1 MPLFR
6 FLRKRKQT
14 ELAVENAAPDSHAAN
29 ADLGYQKLEERKVL
43 NATFT
48 FDAAASLLT
57 IDDFDAGSDLSIDQN
72 TASING
78 GAPEDAYIFTLASG
92 TFDDGGGFAPGDFEV
107 SGDTL
112 TVATD
117 TFGADGGL
125 DANVVV
131 DGAVGAD
138 FIELTQAD
146 ITDDIQFNSFEIS
159 NIQNLGNSLELNVV
173 GDVTLDN
180 LSVVDNDPLVMPPT
194 MPIADLSITTAGS
207 INVIGSLDNAIEN
220 VDSGIELNATGG
232 NSDVTI
238 SAAVTTVE
246 GAIEIA
252 AGDEVTFTSTGSL
265 TSADTGNLS
274 VTANTDVAVDGDGSD
289 GIVMAEGSIL
299 DAGSGEISLSSAG
312 TGGGDIEISSI
323 TTSNATGTAV
333 SINSN
338 LGVIDGDLASSNIVA
353 IATGAVVD
361 INATTG
367 VGDINALEVEVDSI
381 DVVNTTTGNIDLI
394 EGMSGGDIN
403 ILNLVNTA
411 ATGNTSVQTVEGTI
425 TIDAAGTGITAEAG
439 TVTLDA
445 NGVGSS
451 VVVNDGISTTAG
463 IVNIEADEDAVINAL
478 IETSGGDV
486 VITSGNDVLF
496 SADGDITSNDATV
509 TISADSDGDGIGA
522 ITMADGALVD
532 AGAGAIALQASDD
545 IILGGLVTNSPLL
558 NAVTVTTDGNVI
570 DGGDTDID
578 ISAASGRVVIRAGG
592 DVGDVTAVAD
602 IFKADADAADAIETF
617 SDSLDVEAGG
627 TIAIDELSGSTTIV
641 NLSTTGADSTAFF
654 TSAGDLTFADAAP
667 TVTNMALLVGGTLTL
682 PAALGVTGDLRIEA
696 SDVAGTINLDA
707 DRLLFVSGE
716 TETLQ
721 TNVNQLDVSSGGS
734 LTVTNDGNLSLID
747 LDCNFI
753 AAQALDNLAINVTG
767 VLSNLTVVDD
777 VISGDVGD
785 NISAGAISLSAT
797 GDIDVHDV
805 VLADDGG
812 ITIEAG
818 QDLLISAPDAPAAAN
833 PITSAGIVT
842 TATGDI
848 SLDAGGTITME
859 DDGTVDAQVISG
871 RDATSLYDPTL
882 AVPNISLGDGPD
894 AGGPVGGAVT
904 LTANGDVTLS
914 TVQTTNNTV
923 DAVQITSSVGGVI
936 DGGDTSTDIIADQTD
951 AVVTIDAV
959 TGVGSGNAV
968 ELQVANIDVDNV
980 SPLALGNIEL
990 TEVAVGGDINVLHLD
1005 NDAVVGDITLT
1016 TENGT
1021 ITVVE
1026 SAQGGTG
1033 IEAVDGNVRLE
1044 AQDDGVASD
1053 SNIVINNT
1061 ITTREGDVDL
1071 AAENDINFSPE
1082 GNIATGIVEMT
1093 PTGNVT
1099 VSADADGDGDGGIT
1113 MEDGALVDAG
1123 AGTIAFTADD
1133 NITLGGLRT
1142 NNSTANAVLV
1152 DTASGSVLDGGDIDR
1167 EIETPN
1173 GTTTINAGVDIGFV
1187 GGEDEFFKI
1196 SRDEIN
1202 PIETFTA
1209 AINATAGNA
1218 IAIDEQNPA
1227 SVVTLSATTAFLTSD
1242 TNLAF
1247 SESNPAVTNL
1257 ALLAGGTLTLPATL
1271 EVAGDLRVEGANITS
1286 GGIINLEADRLLFVS
1301 GSAADLN
1308 TTVNQLDVNSGG
1320 NLTVANTGDL
1330 QLIDLNCDFIAA
1342 QAMGLAS
1349 DLTINVTG
1357 DLTVVDD
1364 VIAGDLGDNNSTGS
1378 VLLTSTGNTNVRDV
1392 VLADNGDITIQAAQD
1407 LTISTPDQ
1415 PAVPDAVTSTG
1426 IVTTVT
1432 GDISLDAGGVI
1443 TMEDDGTVDAQVI
1456 AGRVIEEPDGAGG
1469 VMPLLH
1475 DPEVPDIRLGGG
1487 ADAGDPAGGTIT
1499 LSAEDNI
1506 TISTLQTTNNTID
1519 AVRITSVSGEVID
1532 SGDTSSD
1539 ILANE
1544 DGAITTIS
1552 AATGI
1557 GNTRDLTLPA
1567 PPVDAALDVQIDI
1580 VDATNS
1586 MAGDIAITEEATSVI
1601 NDNPDIDI
1609 LNLNNGAD
1617 TGDIVVVA
1625 QNGTITVADEV
1636 DTVAPDGSALV
1647 LAGLG
1652 IEAQAGTVRLDA
1664 QDVATPP
1671 VPGSDSSVEI
1681 NNRILTQ
1688 GGVVDIDAADDVNF
1702 SAAGDVSTNGGDVTV
1717 SADPDND
1724 GNGAITMTDGAVV
1737 DAGAGTIT
1745 FEADQD
1751 ITLGSL
1757 ITTTDVN
1764 ITTRGGGVIDG
1775 GDENTATAGVAD
1787 IVADTATIV
1796 AKQGV
1801 GDADALEL
1809 EVNNIDVDNSNEI
1822 LTDPILQATGDINLI
1837 QEADGGDVNVLN
1849 LVNDA
1854 MTATGGGNISLTATD
1869 GTITVAAAGQGIA
1882 AQDGTVTL
1890 DAQDDDVDPAVG
1902 SASGVEI
1909 NNTITTQGGDVNIL
1923 AEDDVNFAAAG
1934 DILTNGGDVT
1944 VSADPDNDGNGAI
1957 VMTDGAVVDSGTG
1970 TVTFS
1975 ADEDITLSS
1984 LVTTNA
1990 TATAVTITTDGSVID
2005 GDIVDDDTVADISAA
2020 NGRVVIRAG
2029 GDVGVLDGTVDFF
2042 KADAGDINP
2051 IETFTAELDVVAG
2064 GVIAINE
2071 LNPLSVIINAEASTA
2086 FFTSAGDLTFSDA
2099 TPTVTNLALLVD
2111 GTLTLPTTL
2120 EVAGDLRIE
2129 GGDVDV
2135 ATPDGIINLTANRL
2149 LFISES
2155 TALENL
2161 VTNVDQLD
2169 VTSTGNL
2176 TVNNSGDLE
2185 LIDLNCDFIAAQ
2197 TLGLASDLTISVA
2210 GDLLVVDDVIAGAE
2224 DDNVSTGSIMLTSA
2238 GNTEIHDVVLADNG
2252 DISIQAGQ
2260 DLTLSTSDISSPT
2273 LPAVPPI
2280 TSTGI
2285 VTTVGGNI
2293 SLEAGDAI
2301 TMEDDGTVDTQ
2312 IIAG

>member
-14 ELAVENAAPDSHAAN
+14 ELAVENAAPDSYTTH

-112 TVATD
+112 TVATE

-194 MPIADLSITTAGS
+194 MPIADLSITTTGS
-207 INVIGSLDNAIEN
+207 INVVGSLDNAIEN

-289 GIVMAEGSIL
+289 GIVMVEGSIL
-299 DAGSGEISLSSAG
+299 NAGSGEISLSSAG

-333 SINSN
+333 NINSN

-381 DVVNTTTGNIDLI
+381 DVVNTSTGNIDLI

-721 TNVNQLDVSSGGS
+721 TNVNELDVSSGGS

-747 LDCNFI
+747 LDCDFI

-842 TATGDI
+842 TVTGDI

-904 LTANGDVTLS
+904 LTASGDVTLS

-936 DGGDTSTDIIADQTD
+936 DGGDTSTDIIANQTD

-980 SPLALGNIEL
+980 DPAMPTTATGSIEVI
-990 TEVAVGGDINVLHLD
+990 EVADGGDINVLHLD

-1053 SNIVINNT
+1053 SNVVINNT
-1061 ITTREGDVDL
+1061 ITTQEGDVEIV
-1071 AAENDINFSPE
+1071 AENDVNFSPD
-1082 GNIATGIVEMT
+1082 GDITTGGTEDSMT
-1093 PTGNVT
+1093 SISTGNVT

-1152 DTASGSVLDGGDIDR
+1152 DTASGSVLDGGDMDR

-1187 GGEDEFFKI
+1187 GGEDQFFKI
-1196 SRDEIN
+1196 LRDEIN

-1247 SESNPAVTNL
+1247 P
-1257 ALLAGGTLTLPATL
+1257 
-1271 EVAGDLRVEGANITS
+1271 
-1286 GGIINLEADRLLFVS
+1286 
-1301 GSAADLN
+1301 
-1308 TTVNQLDVNSGG
+1308 NQ
-1320 NLTVANTGDL
+1320 
-1330 QLIDLNCDFIAA
+1330 
-1342 QAMGLAS
+1342 
-1349 DLTINVTG
+1349 
-1357 DLTVVDD
+1357 
-1364 VIAGDLGDNNSTGS
+1364 
-1378 VLLTSTGNTNVRDV
+1378 
-1392 VLADNGDITIQAAQD
+1392 
-1407 LTISTPDQ
+1407 
-1415 PAVPDAVTSTG
+1415 
-1426 IVTTVT
+1426 
-1432 GDISLDAGGVI
+1432 
-1443 TMEDDGTVDAQVI
+1443 
-1456 AGRVIEEPDGAGG
+1456 
-1469 VMPLLH
+1469 
-1475 DPEVPDIRLGGG
+1475 
-1487 ADAGDPAGGTIT
+1487 
-1499 LSAEDNI
+1499 
-1506 TISTLQTTNNTID
+1506 
-1519 AVRITSVSGEVID
+1519 
-1532 SGDTSSD
+1532 
-1539 ILANE
+1539 
-1544 DGAITTIS
+1544 
-1552 AATGI
+1552 
-1557 GNTRDLTLPA
+1557 TR
-1567 PPVDAALDVQIDI
+1567 
-1580 VDATNS
+1580 
-1586 MAGDIAITEEATSVI
+1586 M
-1601 NDNPDIDI
+1601 
-1609 LNLNNGAD
+1609 
-1617 TGDIVVVA
+1617 
-1625 QNGTITVADEV
+1625 
-1636 DTVAPDGSALV
+1636 
-1647 LAGLG
+1647 
-1652 IEAQAGTVRLDA
+1652 
-1664 QDVATPP
+1664 
-1671 VPGSDSSVEI
+1671 
-1681 NNRILTQ
+1681 
-1688 GGVVDIDAADDVNF
+1688 
-1702 SAAGDVSTNGGDVTV
+1702 
-1717 SADPDND
+1717 
-1724 GNGAITMTDGAVV
+1724 
-1737 DAGAGTIT
+1737 
-1745 FEADQD
+1745 
-1751 ITLGSL
+1751 
-1757 ITTTDVN
+1757 
-1764 ITTRGGGVIDG
+1764 
-1775 GDENTATAGVAD
+1775 
-1787 IVADTATIV
+1787 
-1796 AKQGV
+1796 
-1801 GDADALEL
+1801 
-1809 EVNNIDVDNSNEI
+1809 
-1822 LTDPILQATGDINLI
+1822 
-1837 QEADGGDVNVLN
+1837 
-1849 LVNDA
+1849 
-1854 MTATGGGNISLTATD
+1854 
-1869 GTITVAAAGQGIA
+1869 
-1882 AQDGTVTL
+1882 
-1890 DAQDDDVDPAVG
+1890 
-1902 SASGVEI
+1902 
-1909 NNTITTQGGDVNIL
+1909 
-1923 AEDDVNFAAAG
+1923 
-1934 DILTNGGDVT
+1934 
-1944 VSADPDNDGNGAI
+1944 
-1957 VMTDGAVVDSGTG
+1957 
-1970 TVTFS
+1970 
-1975 ADEDITLSS
+1975 
-1984 LVTTNA
+1984 
-1990 TATAVTITTDGSVID
+1990 
-2005 GDIVDDDTVADISAA
+2005 
-2020 NGRVVIRAG
+2020 
-2029 GDVGVLDGTVDFF
+2029 
-2042 KADAGDINP
+2042 
-2051 IETFTAELDVVAG
+2051 
-2064 GVIAINE
+2064 
-2071 LNPLSVIINAEASTA
+2071 
-2086 FFTSAGDLTFSDA
+2086 
-2099 TPTVTNLALLVD
+2099 
-2111 GTLTLPTTL
+2111 
-2120 EVAGDLRIE
+2120 
-2129 GGDVDV
+2129 
-2135 ATPDGIINLTANRL
+2135 
-2149 LFISES
+2149 
-2155 TALENL
+2155 
-2161 VTNVDQLD
+2161 
-2169 VTSTGNL
+2169 
-2176 TVNNSGDLE
+2176 
-2185 LIDLNCDFIAAQ
+2185 
-2197 TLGLASDLTISVA
+2197 
-2210 GDLLVVDDVIAGAE
+2210 
-2224 DDNVSTGSIMLTSA
+2224 
-2238 GNTEIHDVVLADNG
+2238 
-2252 DISIQAGQ
+2252 
-2260 DLTLSTSDISSPT
+2260 
-2273 LPAVPPI
+2273 
-2280 TSTGI
+2280 
-2285 VTTVGGNI
+2285 
-2293 SLEAGDAI
+2293 
-2301 TMEDDGTVDTQ
+2301 
-2312 IIAG
+2312 

>member
-1 MPLFR
+1 M
-6 FLRKRKQT
+6 
-14 ELAVENAAPDSHAAN
+14 
-29 ADLGYQKLEERKVL
+29 
-43 NATFT
+43 
-48 FDAAASLLT
+48 
-57 IDDFDAGSDLSIDQN
+57 
-72 TASING
+72 
-78 GAPEDAYIFTLASG
+78 
-92 TFDDGGGFAPGDFEV
+92 
-107 SGDTL
+107 
-112 TVATD
+112 
-117 TFGADGGL
+117 
-125 DANVVV
+125 
-131 DGAVGAD
+131 
-138 FIELTQAD
+138 
-146 ITDDIQFNSFEIS
+146 
-159 NIQNLGNSLELNVV
+159 
-173 GDVTLDN
+173 
-180 LSVVDNDPLVMPPT
+180 
-194 MPIADLSITTAGS
+194 
-207 INVIGSLDNAIEN
+207 
-220 VDSGIELNATGG
+220 
-232 NSDVTI
+232 
-238 SAAVTTVE
+238 
-246 GAIEIA
+246 
-252 AGDEVTFTSTGSL
+252 
-265 TSADTGNLS
+265 
-274 VTANTDVAVDGDGSD
+274 
-289 GIVMAEGSIL
+289 
-299 DAGSGEISLSSAG
+299 
-312 TGGGDIEISSI
+312 
-323 TTSNATGTAV
+323 
-333 SINSN
+333 
-338 LGVIDGDLASSNIVA
+338 
-353 IATGAVVD
+353 
-361 INATTG
+361 
-367 VGDINALEVEVDSI
+367 
-381 DVVNTTTGNIDLI
+381 
-394 EGMSGGDIN
+394 
-403 ILNLVNTA
+403 
-411 ATGNTSVQTVEGTI
+411 
-425 TIDAAGTGITAEAG
+425 
-439 TVTLDA
+439 
-445 NGVGSS
+445 
-451 VVVNDGISTTAG
+451 
-463 IVNIEADEDAVINAL
+463 
-478 IETSGGDV
+478 
-486 VITSGNDVLF
+486 
-496 SADGDITSNDATV
+496 
-509 TISADSDGDGIGA
+509 
-522 ITMADGALVD
+522 
-532 AGAGAIALQASDD
+532 
-545 IILGGLVTNSPLL
+545 
-558 NAVTVTTDGNVI
+558 
-570 DGGDTDID
+570 
-578 ISAASGRVVIRAGG
+578 
-592 DVGDVTAVAD
+592 
-602 IFKADADAADAIETF
+602 
-617 SDSLDVEAGG
+617 
-627 TIAIDELSGSTTIV
+627 
-641 NLSTTGADSTAFF
+641 
-654 TSAGDLTFADAAP
+654 
-667 TVTNMALLVGGTLTL
+667 
-682 PAALGVTGDLRIEA
+682 
-696 SDVAGTINLDA
+696 
-707 DRLLFVSGE
+707 
-716 TETLQ
+716 
-721 TNVNQLDVSSGGS
+721 
-734 LTVTNDGNLSLID
+734 
-747 LDCNFI
+747 
-753 AAQALDNLAINVTG
+753 
-767 VLSNLTVVDD
+767 
-777 VISGDVGD
+777 
-785 NISAGAISLSAT
+785 
-797 GDIDVHDV
+797 
-805 VLADDGG
+805 
-812 ITIEAG
+812 
-818 QDLLISAPDAPAAAN
+818 
-833 PITSAGIVT
+833 
-842 TATGDI
+842 
-848 SLDAGGTITME
+848 
-859 DDGTVDAQVISG
+859 
-871 RDATSLYDPTL
+871 
-882 AVPNISLGDGPD
+882 
-894 AGGPVGGAVT
+894 
-904 LTANGDVTLS
+904 
-914 TVQTTNNTV
+914 
-923 DAVQITSSVGGVI
+923 
-936 DGGDTSTDIIADQTD
+936 
-951 AVVTIDAV
+951 
-959 TGVGSGNAV
+959 
-968 ELQVANIDVDNV
+968 
-980 SPLALGNIEL
+980 
-990 TEVAVGGDINVLHLD
+990 
-1005 NDAVVGDITLT
+1005 
-1016 TENGT
+1016 
-1021 ITVVE
+1021 
-1026 SAQGGTG
+1026 
-1033 IEAVDGNVRLE
+1033 
-1044 AQDDGVASD
+1044 
-1053 SNIVINNT
+1053 
-1061 ITTREGDVDL
+1061 
-1071 AAENDINFSPE
+1071 
-1082 GNIATGIVEMT
+1082 
-1093 PTGNVT
+1093 
-1099 VSADADGDGDGGIT
+1099 
-1113 MEDGALVDAG
+1113 
-1123 AGTIAFTADD
+1123 
-1133 NITLGGLRT
+1133 
-1142 NNSTANAVLV
+1142 
-1152 DTASGSVLDGGDIDR
+1152 
-1167 EIETPN
+1167 
-1173 GTTTINAGVDIGFV
+1173 
-1187 GGEDEFFKI
+1187 
-1196 SRDEIN
+1196 
-1202 PIETFTA
+1202 
-1209 AINATAGNA
+1209 
-1218 IAIDEQNPA
+1218 
-1227 SVVTLSATTAFLTSD
+1227 
-1242 TNLAF
+1242 
-1247 SESNPAVTNL
+1247 TNL

-1432 GDISLDAGGVI
+1432 GDISLDAGGAI

-1469 VMPLLH
+1469 VMPLFH

-1506 TISTLQTTNNTID
+1506 TISTLQTSNNTID

-1544 DGAITTIS
+1544 DGAIATIS

-1567 PPVDAALDVQIDI
+1567 PPVDAALDVQLDI

-1586 MAGDIAITEEATSVI
+1586 MAGDIAITEEATSVS

-1764 ITTRGGGVIDG
+1764 ITTRGGGVVDG

-1822 LTDPILQATGDINLI
+1822 LTDPVSQATGDINLI
-1837 QEADGGDVNVLN
+1837 QEADGGDINVLN

-1854 MTATGGGNISLTATD
+1854 MTATGGGNISLTAED

-1890 DAQDDDVDPAVG
+1890 DAQDDDADPAVG

-1934 DILTNGGDVT
+1934 DVLTNGGDVT

-1970 TVTFS
+1970 TITFS

-2042 KADAGDINP
+2042 KADADDINP

-2169 VTSTGNL
+2169 VTSAGNL

-2260 DLTLSTSDISSPT
+2260 DLTLSTSDTSSPT

-2312 IIAG
+2312 IIAGRDITVFHDPTQAVADISLGGGADAGDPVGGTITLSADENVTISTLQTTNNTAEAVQITSGEGVIDGGDTSTDIVANEVGAIVSIDAVTGVGDGNALDIEVANIDVDNVGPGVSGNIELTELSDGGDINVLHLDNDAAAGNVTLTAINGTVTVVAAEGTPGVVDALGMPVPGAGVEAMDGTVTLDAQGAGSDVIVNNTITTVAGDVDIDAVDDVVFSAAGDVTTEGGNVTVTADVGAITMDNDTLINADSDAVGGTISLQANEDITLGGLRTNNNTAAAVSISTNAAVVDGGNAFTDIVANEAGAIVTIDAVNGVGSGNALEIEVANIDVDNVGPGVSGNIELTELSAGGDINVLHLDNDAAATVILR